1 MIAARA
7 CQCKTVVSGLYQGA
21 CWASG
26 NLKVRKPL
34 SSQFIVRVANVIM
47 MYYYTDT
54 SYHPL
59 HQRHLQTS
67 PFLSPDS
74 RTVGCLASG
83 SRPHHW
89 ERGRTCTIETLTR
102 CTAHKSKVQVGD
114 SHGLNPTCVNT
125 RPVVIWM
132 DKHRVLMVH
141 RLSAGGQHM
150 IETINSTQKSTLLVY
165 LPPPSACT
173 PVAPPSPSDVPL

>member
-1 MIAARA
+1 MGREGEEGRMGREERRVIAARA
-7 CQCKTVVSGLYQGA
+7 CQCKTVVSELYQGA

-59 HQRHLQTS
+59 HRRHLQTS

-89 ERGRTCTIETLTR
+89 EKGRTCTIETLTR
-102 CTAHKSKVQVGD
+102 CTAHRAMRARCRLVTHMD
-114 SHGLNPTCVNT
+114 STP
-125 RPVVIWM
+125 
-132 DKHRVLMVH
+132 
-141 RLSAGGQHM
+141 
-150 IETINSTQKSTLLVY
+150 LV
-165 LPPPSACT
+165 ST
-173 PVAPPSPSDVPL
+173 PVQLS